1 MKKSKIVLLHPIT
14 ESPGKKAI
22 YVFVKV
28 DGLSAPIL
36 EYTRLTRNG
45 GRVCDM
51 MFDDGRVPVA
61 WCYAT
66 DLMKVF
72 GWESMLK
79 KSSSDIAR
87 YRIGVSLYKNALDCI
102 FLADSPDDDGNMM
115 AHYSGFFDAGV
126 IRGAV
131 DAETMEKVK
140 DVLPDL
146 IGK

>member
-1 MKKSKIVLLHPIT
+1 MEKNKKALLHPIT

-36 EYTRLTRNG
+36 AYTRFPKRDF
-45 GRVCDM
+45 RVCDM
-51 MFDDGRVPVA
+51 IFDDGRVPVA

-79 KSSSDIAR
+79 KSSSDITR
-87 YRIGVSLYKNALDCI
+87 YRIGVSLYKNALDSI

-140 DVLPDL
+140 EVLPDL
-146 IGK
+146 IEK

>member
-1 MKKSKIVLLHPIT
+1 MKKNEKALLHSID

-22 YVFVKV
+22 YVFLKV
-28 DGLSAPIL
+28 DGIAAPIL

-115 AHYSGFFDAGV
+115 AHYSGFFGSDV

-131 DAETMEKVK
+131 DADTMEKVK
-140 DVLPDL
+140 EVLPDL
-146 IGK
+146 IEK